1 MTNDLKKMQ
10 RKFDESTEEVVGLYI
25 MNHVKAGD
33 LVITQDIGLASTL
46 LPKDV
51 YVLSPRGIPFEE
63 KSINSALDMRYL
75 AKARRNGVYGKGP
88 KPFTNEDRIRFRN
101 E

>member
-1 MTNDLKKMQ
+1 
-10 RKFDESTEEVVGLYI
+10 

-63 KSINSALDMRYL
+63 KSIYLALDMRYL
-75 AKARRNGVYGKGP
+75 SAKARRNGVYGKGP

-101 E
+101 ELIQILSGEMNV